1 MPILTT
7 QAAQI
12 LNKEFGGTNYSPNGS
27 WYVGL
32 RSGGSELSG
41 GSYARVPIT
50 NDTTSFPNVAANVMV
65 NGVAI
70 TFPQASADWATADEV
85 ALFSASSGGTPKYT
99 GVLDTP
105 VTVQSG
111 QTREFAPGDL
121 RIKMI

>member
-12 LNKEFGGTNYSPNGS
+12 LNKEFGGTNYSAEAT
-27 WYVGL
+27 WYLGL

-41 GSYARVPIT
+41 GSYARVPVT
-50 NDTTSFPNVAANVMV
+50 NDTTSFPNVAANIMV

-85 ALFSASSGGTPKYT
+85 ALFSASSGGTARYT
-99 GVLDTP
+99 GLLDTP

-121 RIKMI
+121 TIKFV